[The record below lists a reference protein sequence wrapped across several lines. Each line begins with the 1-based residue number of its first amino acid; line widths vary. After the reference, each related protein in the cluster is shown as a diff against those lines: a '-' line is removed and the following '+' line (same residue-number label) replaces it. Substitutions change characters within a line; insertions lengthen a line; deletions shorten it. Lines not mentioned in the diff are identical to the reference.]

1 MGNVIYE
8 IKDGCYP
15 GQEKKNKP
23 KEEKKDFYEN
33 GQIKFDGVY
42 FRDEKWTGKG
52 YDINGNLEYE
62 IINGNGKRIDRN
74 DKGQILLE
82 AECLN
87 GLKHGKVKTY
97 FRNGQL
103 AFDGDYLYGKKNGKG
118 KE

>member
-1 MGNVIYE
+1 M
-8 IKDGCYP
+8 
-15 GQEKKNKP
+15 
-23 KEEKKDFYEN
+23 
-33 GQIKFDGVY
+33 
-42 FRDEKWTGKG
+42 
-52 YDINGNLEYE
+52 EYE

-103 AFDGDYLYGKKNGKG
+103 AFDGDYLYGKKMAKEKNMIMKVIYFMKENIWTGKDVE